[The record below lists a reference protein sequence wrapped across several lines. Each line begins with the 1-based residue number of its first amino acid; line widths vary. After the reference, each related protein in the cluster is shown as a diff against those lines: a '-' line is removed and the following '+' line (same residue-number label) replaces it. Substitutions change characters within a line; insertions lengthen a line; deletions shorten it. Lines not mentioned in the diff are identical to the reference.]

1 MSEITKHHL
10 TYSELPAEARGMLF
24 ILAMGTLAA
33 FGARRPDESELMP
46 ALEIV
51 WNWNRLRLEDLSD
64 PAHITDVLIEHF
76 ALFRSAKVGAQ

>member
-1 MSEITKHHL
+1 
-10 TYSELPAEARGMLF
+10 MLL

-33 FGARRPDESELMP
+33 FGARRSDESELTP

-64 PAHITDVLIEHF
+64 PTHITDVLTEHF
-76 ALFRSAKVGAQ
+76 ALFRSPKEGAQ

>member
-1 MSEITKHHL
+1 MIDTTKLHL
-10 TYSELPAEARGMLF
+10 PYSELPAEARGMLF

-33 FGARRPDESELMP
+33 FGARRPDESELTP

-64 PAHITDVLIEHF
+64 PTRITEVLIEHF
-76 ALFRSAKVGAQ
+76 ALFRSAKGGAQ